1 MADKLW
7 DGRFSEQ
14 TDKLV
19 ERFTVSIQTDCRL
32 FEEDIDGSI
41 AHSRMLANVGIITS
55 AEADAI
61 ADGLNHIREEIQKG
75 EFAYSDSLEDIHM
88 HIEARLKELIG
99 DSASTLHTARSR
111 NDQVAL
117 DIRLYLRKAVT
128 RLCDQ
133 LDVLRKVVVDLAADY
148 LDIIMPGYTHLQR
161 AQPVLLSHHFMA
173 YYEMFSRDRDRLAET
188 LGRINVMPLGTAALA
203 GTTFPIDREEV
214 ARALNFPRISANSI
228 DAVSDRDFLLEFLAD
243 ASICMVH
250 FSRLAEELILW
261 STAEFDFIE
270 LPDAFTT
277 GSSIMP
283 QKKNPDVAELTRG
296 RTGRVFGDLMALLTM
311 MKALPLSYNRDLQED
326 KEPLFHA
333 VDTLSSCVELYCAML
348 PKIQFRGK
356 QMATAANNGFLNAT
370 DFADYL
376 VGKGVAFRDA
386 HHMTGRAVAY
396 ALDNGL
402 ELHEVPLEALQ
413 RFFDG
418 IGSDVYAALELNA
431 VVNRRQSVGG
441 TATAQVKEAIS
452 KAKSAMKKD

>member
-1 MADKLW
+1 MVDKLW
-7 DGRFSEQ
+7 DGRFSEK
-14 TDKLV
+14 TDTLV
-19 ERFTVSIQTDCRL
+19 ERFTVSIQFDARL

-41 AHSRMLANVGIITS
+41 AHSRMLASVGVITS
-55 AEADAI
+55 AEADQI
-61 ADGLNHIREEIQKG
+61 ADGLNRIREEIKRG

-88 HIEARLKELIG
+88 HIESRLKELIG
-99 DSASTLHTARSR
+99 DAASKLHTARSR

-117 DIRLYLRKAVT
+117 DIRLYLRKAVLH
-128 RLCDQ
+128 LCDQ
-133 LDVLRKVVVDLAADY
+133 LDCLRKIVVDAAADH

-161 AQPVLLSHHFMA
+161 AQPVLLSHHLMA
-173 YYEMFSRDRDRLAET
+173 YYEMFSRDRKRLAET
-188 LGRINVMPLGTAALA
+188 LKRINVMPLGTAALA

-214 ARALNFPRISANSI
+214 ARALNFPEISANSI
-228 DAVSDRDFLLEFLAD
+228 DTVSDRDFMLEFLAD

-261 STAEFDFIE
+261 STAEFNFVE

-296 RTGRVFGDLMALLTM
+296 RTGRVFGDLVALLTT

-333 VDTLSSCVELYCAML
+333 VDTVSSCVELYYAML
-348 PKIQFRGK
+348 PKIKFKGNE
-356 QMATAANNGFLNAT
+356 MATAANQGFLNAT

-386 HHMTGRAVAY
+386 HHITGRAVAY
-396 ALDNGL
+396 ALDNDL
-402 ELHEVPLEALQ
+402 ELHDLSLDQLQ
-413 RFFDG
+413 TFFDG
-418 IGSDVYAALELNA
+418 IDSDVYGALELDA
-431 VVNRRQSVGG
+431 VVNRRQSTGG
-441 TATAQVKEAIS
+441 TATEQVKKAIS
-452 KAKSAMKKD
+452 KARSVLE